1 MHPHRHN
8 AIGKPTFKPFL
19 LFLLLL
25 FWLTGCVLN
34 KPAKEAVFFPK
45 APDPP
50 HVQYLTS
57 ISSAADVKPAL
68 LPFLPN
74 TAEPGETLSKPYGI
88 AVRGSKMY
96 VSDTPF
102 AQMSAIDFE
111 QKTYALI
118 SQDALQTPIN
128 IAIDQEGNIYVADT
142 GKKAV
147 MQFSPEGNLQ
157 RTLAGELTKPTD
169 VAIYG
174 DEIYVVDYSS
184 SEVKVLDKKSGNLIR
199 SIGREGKPDETL
211 SLPTNLAMDKNGFVY
226 VTNLGHN
233 RIIKMDRTG
242 KVMKAFGETGDR
254 PGQFARPKGIA
265 VDDDGLIYVVDAGHQ
280 VVQIFNQDAQLLMF
294 FGERGSRAG
303 TLNLPAD
310 IAVSRDNLEYF
321 RRFADPSFEVEQLI
335 FVTNQAGPRKISVY
349 GFGHRKGSD
358 QQNNTTL
365 PTGNNAPPQTVAA
378 GK

>member
-1 MHPHRHN
+1 MQRLHTAER
-8 AIGKPTFKPFL
+8 PTFSPFL
-19 LFLLLL
+19 LLMLLS
-25 FWLTGCVLN
+25 FWFTGCAMN
-34 KPAKEAVFFPK
+34 KPAPEAVFFPP

-57 ISSAADVKPAL
+57 ISSSADVKPAL

-74 TAEPGETLSKPYGI
+74 TPEPGETLSKPYGI
-88 AVRGSKMY
+88 AVRGSKIY

-102 AQMSAIDFE
+102 AQMSAIDVK

-118 SQDALQTPIN
+118 KQDALQTPIN
-128 IAIDQEGNIYVADT
+128 IAFDQEGDIYVADT
-142 GKKAV
+142 GRKAV
-147 MQFSPEGNLQ
+147 LQFTSEGTLQ
-157 RTLAGELTKPTD
+157 RILAREITKPTD

-174 DEIYVVDYSS
+174 DEIYVVDYSG

-199 SIGREGKPDETL
+199 SIGRDGKPDETL
-211 SLPTNLAMDKNGFVY
+211 SLPTNLALDKNGFIY

-242 KVMKAFGETGDR
+242 KVMKVFGETGDR

-265 VDDDGLIYVVDAGHQ
+265 VDDNGLIYVVDAGHQ

-294 FGERGSRAG
+294 FGERGSKAG

-310 IAVSRDNLEYF
+310 IAVSRDNLDYF
-321 RRFADPSFEVEQLI
+321 CRFADPSFEVEQLI

-358 QQNNTTL
+358 KDNNTT
-365 PTGNNAPPQTVAA
+365 PPPGDNAAQTVAA